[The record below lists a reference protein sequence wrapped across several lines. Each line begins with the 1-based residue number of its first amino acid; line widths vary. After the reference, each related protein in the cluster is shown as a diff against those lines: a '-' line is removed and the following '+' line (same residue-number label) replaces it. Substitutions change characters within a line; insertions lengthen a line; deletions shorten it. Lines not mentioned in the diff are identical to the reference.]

1 MAGSK
6 RNSVDLINSPIDMGV
21 KAAQDQLDAFQ
32 SQFTQ
37 GADIPNPVRD
47 YFKSIGVSLKN
58 VKGK

>member
-32 SQFTQ
+32 KQFEQ
-37 GADIPNPVRD
+37 PGKLDPIRQWYKDNNIR
-47 YFKSIGVSLKN
+47 IGDLR
-58 VKGK
+58 GR